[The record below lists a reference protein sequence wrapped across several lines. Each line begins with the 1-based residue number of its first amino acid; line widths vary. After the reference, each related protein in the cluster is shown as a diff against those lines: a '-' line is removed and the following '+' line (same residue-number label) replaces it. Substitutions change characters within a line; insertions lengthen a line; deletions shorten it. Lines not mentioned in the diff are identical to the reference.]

1 MKVIKIR
8 KGDILQKRGEF
19 NSKVFVV
26 KSGLLRSYSLDDKGK
41 EHIFMFAPE
50 GWVIGDNQDASKPTS
65 LIIDAL
71 EDSDVVVLPKD
82 LEREEKNAKKLIKR
96 LAVLQERII
105 MLMSNTA
112 IERYAH
118 FVETYPDILQ
128 RVPQRMIASYLGITP
143 ESLSASKNAWLK
155 QKP

>member
-8 KGDILQKRGEF
+8 KGDILQKRDEF

-41 EHIFMFAPE
+41 EHIFMFTPE

-71 EDSDVVVLPKD
+71 EDSNVVVLPKD